1 MYGLLLRSIQSYV
14 RATHGAVL
22 WSRVLRLAGQ
32 PADGFEP
39 MLTYAPDVLDQVVAA
54 CAAELGRPADVI
66 LEDVGT
72 FLVTAAGHHP
82 LRRLLR
88 FGGTSFEDFLQSLEE
103 LPERA
108 RLALQ
113 GVEFPRIAVEER
125 MAGQYRL
132 NFDCGIPAVFPV
144 ALGAVR
150 AMADDYGALVLIE
163 ASRTGCAECAGGVL
177 DVQVLETAHGA
188 GRKFNLALEGSGLG
202 R

>member
-82 LRRLLR
+82 LR
-88 FGGTSFEDFLQSLEE
+88 SFEDFLQSLEE

>member
-39 MLTYAPDVLDQVVAA
+39 MLPYAPDVLDQVVAA

-82 LRRLLR
+82 LR
-88 FGGTSFEDFLQSLEE
+88 
-103 LPERA
+103 
-108 RLALQ
+108 
-113 GVEFPRIAVEER
+113 
-125 MAGQYRL
+125 
-132 NFDCGIPAVFPV
+132 
-144 ALGAVR
+144 
-150 AMADDYGALVLIE
+150 
-163 ASRTGCAECAGGVL
+163 
-177 DVQVLETAHGA
+177 
-188 GRKFNLALEGSGLG
+188 
-202 R
+202 